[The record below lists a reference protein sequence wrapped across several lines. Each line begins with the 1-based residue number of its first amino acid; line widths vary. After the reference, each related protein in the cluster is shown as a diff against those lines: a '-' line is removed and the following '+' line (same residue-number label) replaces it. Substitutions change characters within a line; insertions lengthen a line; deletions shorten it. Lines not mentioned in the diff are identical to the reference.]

1 MREFCAWLEHM
12 QFSQWVASSPSVWA
26 YPTIL
31 FMHSVGMVMVAGIC
45 ATIDIRVLGVA
56 PGLEIKPLERLYPVM
71 WVGFAISAITGSIL
85 TVIDATTKLYNPD
98 FYVKM
103 TFIAIAVWLL
113 CSMRGRIFR
122 DSRLDKAPLPSSAKL
137 MAWASLFCWFG
148 AIAAGRLLA
157 YIGPVSGGSG
167 FSNQ

>member
-1 MREFCAWLEHM
+1 MREFCVWLEHTA
-12 QFSQWVASSPSVWA
+12 FSQWVASSPSVWA

-31 FMHSVGMVMVAGIC
+31 FLHSVGMVMVAGIGT
-45 ATIDIRVLGVA
+45 AIDIRLLGVA
-56 PGLEIKPLERLYPVM
+56 PGLAIKPLERLYPAM
-71 WVGFAISAITGSIL
+71 WAGFAISAVTGSIL
-85 TVIDATTKLYNPD
+85 TAIDASTKLYNPD

-103 TFIAIAVWLL
+103 AFIAVAVWILY
-113 CSMRGRIFR
+113 SMRKRVFGN
-122 DSRLDKAPLPSSAKL
+122 SQLDRAPLPASARL

-157 YIGPVSGGSG
+157 YVGPVSGGSG